1 MLPPGLSALELRSI
15 VEQAFLPQKCVCTLT
30 SDQSLCVKLL
40 NLQTDEV
47 ELFKADIPLD
57 RVTSARERARLVLEL
72 RGQQPTAAR
81 ETQARAG

>member
-40 NLQTDEV
+40 NPQTDEV

-81 ETQARAG
+81 EAHARAG

>member
-30 SDQSLCVKLL
+30 SDQSLCVKLM
-40 NLQTDEV
+40 NPQTDQV
-47 ELFKADIPLD
+47 ELFKADIPFD

-72 RGQQPTAAR
+72 REQPRPATG
-81 ETQARAG
+81 EVHARAG

>member
-30 SDQSLCVKLL
+30 SDQWLCVKLL
-40 NLQTDEV
+40 NPQTDEV

-72 RGQQPTAAR
+72 RGQQPSAAR

>member
-40 NLQTDEV
+40 NPQTDEV

-72 RGQQPTAAR
+72 RGQQPSAAQ

>member
-40 NLQTDEV
+40 NPQTDEV

>member
-40 NLQTDEV
+40 NPQTDEV

-72 RGQQPTAAR
+72 RGQQPSAAR